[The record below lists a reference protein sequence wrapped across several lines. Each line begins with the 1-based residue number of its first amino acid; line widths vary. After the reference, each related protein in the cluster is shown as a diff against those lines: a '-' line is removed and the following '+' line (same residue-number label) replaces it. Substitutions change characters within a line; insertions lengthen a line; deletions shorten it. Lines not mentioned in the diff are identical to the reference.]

1 MILHAGP
8 PIEWARMCGPM
19 RGAVAGAI
27 VLEGWAPTLEA
38 ANALAA
44 SGEIRFAPNHH
55 FDAVGPMTG
64 LTTRTMPVM
73 VVENR
78 AFGNRAYCTVNEG
91 LGKVM
96 RFGGNDDSVLDRL
109 RWLSS
114 TLGPL
119 LGETLRAG
127 EGVPLKALV
136 ARGLSMGDEMHQ
148 RNVACTSL
156 LLRAI
161 APALARAT
169 RDNALLGEL
178 FEFIG
183 GNDQFFLNVAMA
195 MGKAIMD
202 PVRGVDGASI
212 VTAMSRNGTDFGV
225 RLAGTGE
232 RWFTAP
238 VEMPRGLYF
247 PGFTANDANP
257 DMGDSTIVETIGLG
271 GFAMAASP
279 AVAGFV
285 GAGSASTALSATRSM
300 YEITAARNPEWDD
313 PRPGFRR
320 SAVGHRRT
328 QGGGERTRSDHQ
340 HRHRPPG
347 AGGRAGGGRDR
358 QCAARV
364 LRAGGG
370 GARRGDGCGM
380 SAVVVNEVRRG
391 FYLDSVALMRL
402 SSEIAALPGVEDAVA
417 LIGTPSNL
425 EIMRD
430 AGLLAAPG
438 EAAGPNDLVVAVR
451 ASDEPAAEAALAYA
465 ASAFKRESV
474 QTGDARWR
482 PRTVD
487 GALDRMADANL
498 VLVSTPGAYAA
509 REARRALD
517 RGLNVMLFSDN
528 VSLESE
534 RALKERAHSRGLLV
548 MGPDCR
554 HRLHCRDAARVRE
567 RRPPRPGRGHRRI
580 RDRTARGRGAAR
592 ACRGRDL
599 ARDRSRRARSV
610 RRGRRPQHP
619 RRHRSPCVGCRD
631 RSPDPRL
638 EAARQADRAPCLRAN
653 RGGGQAVHC
662 GRVRGGRDRNTAG
675 GAGPGPDPQGCGRA
689 RHRMLNRPGVRC
701 RRGGAARGS
710 TAGAGAS
717 RAARGCSAG
726 EP

>member
-1 MILHAGP
+1 MSAADLLSNGPRVVNVGLPRFADDLRAAGVPVADVAWTPPASADERVLEALDRITGTDPRMTERVEAANAVAIERMLAADPVLADVRPAGEVVEGLDDRMILHAGP

-19 RGAVAGAI
+19 RGAAAGAI
-27 VLEGWAPTLEA
+27 VLEGWAPALEA

-169 RDNALLGEL
+169 RDNALLGEV

-195 MGKAIMD
+195 MGKTIMD
-202 PVRGVDGASI
+202 PVRGIDGASI

-247 PGFTANDANP
+247 PGFTADDANP

-300 YEITAARNPEWDD
+300 YEITAARSPEWTIPALDFAGVPSGID
-313 PRPGFRR
+313 ARKVVASGLAPTINTGIAHREPG
-320 SAVGHRRT
+320 VG
-328 QGGGERTRSDHQ
+328 QV
-340 HRHRPPG
+340 G
-347 AGGRAGGGRDR
+347 AGIVTAPLACFE
-358 QCAARV
+358 Q
-364 LRAGGG
+364 
-370 GARRGDGCGM
+370 
-380 SAVVVNEVRRG
+380 AVV
-391 FYLDSVALMRL
+391 AL
-402 SSEIAALPGVEDAVA
+402 VERMDA
-417 LIGTPSNL
+417 
-425 EIMRD
+425 E
-430 AGLLAAPG
+430 
-438 EAAGPNDLVVAVR
+438 
-451 ASDEPAAEAALAYA
+451 
-465 ASAFKRESV
+465 
-474 QTGDARWR
+474 
-482 PRTVD
+482 
-487 GALDRMADANL
+487 
-498 VLVSTPGAYAA
+498 
-509 REARRALD
+509 
-517 RGLNVMLFSDN
+517 
-528 VSLESE
+528 
-534 RALKERAHSRGLLV
+534 
-548 MGPDCR
+548 
-554 HRLHCRDAARVRE
+554 
-567 RRPPRPGRGHRRI
+567 
-580 RDRTARGRGAAR
+580 
-592 ACRGRDL
+592 
-599 ARDRSRRARSV
+599 
-610 RRGRRPQHP
+610 
-619 RRHRSPCVGCRD
+619 
-631 RSPDPRL
+631 
-638 EAARQADRAPCLRAN
+638 
-653 RGGGQAVHC
+653 
-662 GRVRGGRDRNTAG
+662 
-675 GAGPGPDPQGCGRA
+675 
-689 RHRMLNRPGVRC
+689 
-701 RRGGAARGS
+701 
-710 TAGAGAS
+710 
-717 RAARGCSAG
+717 
-726 EP
+726 